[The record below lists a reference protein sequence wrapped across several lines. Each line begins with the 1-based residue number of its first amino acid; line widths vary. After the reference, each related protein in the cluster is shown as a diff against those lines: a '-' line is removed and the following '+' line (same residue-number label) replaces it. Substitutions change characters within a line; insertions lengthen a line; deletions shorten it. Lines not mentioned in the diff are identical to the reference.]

1 MISLVETGLMNALL
15 AVVLALPILILGRI
29 YHRPALIHA
38 FWILVLVKLIAP
50 PLFLIPVR
58 LNVPAWQPSEMAVQV
73 APQVI
78 PPPPQN
84 HTVPARRAENGSSLS
99 RSREFAERRTGLLQP
114 AARNAQQ
121 STLSSWFE
129 QSQNVA
135 RSALQLA
142 QNLAIPALGL
152 WFCGSIA
159 WFTWQG
165 WRIVRFTQVF
175 LKYARRGPS
184 PLQQLAQRLAQPM
197 GISQAPEIWLL
208 PAVVSPM
215 LWAGGGKPRILF
227 PTDLL
232 ARLDEGAM
240 STLLTHEL
248 AHYRRGD
255 HRVRMLEF
263 LASGLFWWHPVIWLA
278 RRELEISEEKCCD
291 AWVVSQFP
299 AAQRKYADALLT
311 TVDFLTEVHPPL
323 PAIACGL
330 GEVPLL
336 RQRLKLIMCGTAP
349 KSLSL
354 LGRTAVVATA
364 MLLPISPSLRL
375 REPAPA
381 LEAATPTHALPLAAK
396 TEHFTR
402 NARPATT
409 HATAAASRLTNVQP
423 LDVSAPGAPVIAAGR
438 PGYSPPNSETTELQV
453 PADRV
458 TSDPGFRP
466 LAKTSELVRRLL
478 GRSRA
483 NHPSHDPDWD
493 DLFDFLTCHT
503 SNVVFLADGEVS
515 MTGLRDGTI
524 RVWNLQNSDFGWSL
538 DVERMTLPA
547 DYDDESSCAPRDAT
561 AAEHSPAAIWQVNEQ
576 RQIEPVTM
584 SPRGVNSLSVSP
596 CGLTLAASVNG
607 WLTSRSLTNPYCEL
621 EHTLTSPPPSECAV
635 FVVVRFTASGKL
647 LIATDWNGTLVTW
660 DLGSRVTISK

>member
-1 MISLVETGLMNALL
+1 VISLVETGLMNALL

-29 YHRPALIHA
+29 CHRPALIHA

-50 PLFLIPVR
+50 PLYLIPVR
-58 LNVPAWQPSEMAVQV
+58 LPVPVWQQTEIVVQV
-73 APQVI
+73 APPQQSS
-78 PPPPQN
+78 PPQGPTGIKLGTTHPGN
-84 HTVPARRAENGSSLS
+84 LS
-99 RSREFAERRTGLLQP
+99 RSLELAQQRTEILQ
-114 AARNAQQ
+114 AAGQNAQH
-121 STLSSWFE
+121 SPVSPWFE

-135 RSALQLA
+135 RCALQLA
-142 QNLAIPALGL
+142 QNLAFPALGL
-152 WFCGSIA
+152 WFCGSIT

-175 LKYARRGPS
+175 LKYARRGPP
-184 PLQQLAQRLAQPM
+184 PLQQLTQRLAQPM
-197 GISQAPEIWLL
+197 GISQAPEVWLL

-215 LWAGGGKPRILF
+215 LWAGGGQPRILF

-232 ARLDEGAM
+232 ARLDEGAV

-255 HRVRMLEF
+255 HRVRLLEF

-299 AAQRKYADALLT
+299 AAQRQYADALLA
-311 TVDFLTEVHPPL
+311 TVDFLTEEHPPL

-354 LGRTAVVATA
+354 LGRAAVVATA

-375 REPAPA
+375 REPGQA
-381 LEAATPTHALPLAAK
+381 LEAATPTQAPPLAAK
-396 TEHFTR
+396 IAGFIP
-402 NARPATT
+402 NAGPATELAT
-409 HATAAASRLTNVQP
+409 TAASPLLNKHPLEVPAPGVPVIVASRLGCGPQ
-423 LDVSAPGAPVIAAGR
+423 
-438 PGYSPPNSETTELQV
+438 NSETTEIEA
-453 PADRV
+453 PADSV
-458 TSDPGFRP
+458 TTGPSLRP

-478 GRSRA
+478 GQTRT
-483 NHPSHDPDWD
+483 SHTSYDPDWD

-538 DVERMTLPA
+538 DVERVTLPA

-561 AAEHSPAAIWQVNEQ
+561 AAEHGQAAIWQINEQ

-596 CGLTLAASVNG
+596 RGLTLAAGING
-607 WLTSRSLTNPYCEL
+607 WLASRPRTNPRCEL
-621 EHTLTSPPPSECAV
+621 EHTLTSAPPSECAA
-635 FVVVRFTASGKL
+635 FVVVRFTASGTL